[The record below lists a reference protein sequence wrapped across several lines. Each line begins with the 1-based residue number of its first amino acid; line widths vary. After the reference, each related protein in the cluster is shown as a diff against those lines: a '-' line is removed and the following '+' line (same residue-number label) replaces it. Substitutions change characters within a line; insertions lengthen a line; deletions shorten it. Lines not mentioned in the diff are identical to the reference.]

1 MELSGRAL
9 NRVKKELSKFTE
21 DSDSFQ
27 NGMRIGKT
35 IWPHMIL
42 LKYDFI
48 SYSLL
53 YKQRK

>member
-27 NGMRIGKT
+27 NGIRIGKT
-35 IWPHMIL
+35 FRPHMI

-53 YKQRK
+53 SKQRK